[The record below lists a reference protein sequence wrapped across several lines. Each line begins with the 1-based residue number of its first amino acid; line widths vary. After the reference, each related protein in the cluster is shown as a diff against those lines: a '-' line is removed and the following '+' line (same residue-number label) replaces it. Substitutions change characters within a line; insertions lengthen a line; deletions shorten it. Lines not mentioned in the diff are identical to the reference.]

1 MKRKRVILV
10 RNKSKSFNKDKWT
23 VFMGT
28 FAILLFSVV
37 TVLVVRAYLTA
48 RSEEKLNEFAPM
60 TYTDTEI
67 VEPQKEF
74 SLTGGATTIAKSA
87 TVSNPAGSQKKP
99 VFVRV
104 AVVCS
109 VYDLSGVNVSYKHNC
124 QASFTTASG
133 WTKGADGYYY
143 YNSII
148 DPGESTTE
156 LFGSDVSISNTADL
170 PDGYTINIDVIADTV
185 QAVSID
191 SSKWTA
197 DDYTASEVS
206 TAWGIA
212 PTLNGKTVTW

>member
-1 MKRKRVILV
+1 M
-10 RNKSKSFNKDKWT
+10 RNKAKSFNQDKWT

-60 TYTDTEI
+60 TYTDTAI
-67 VEPQKEF
+67 VEPQTEF
-74 SLTGGATTIAKSA
+74 DLTGGANTIAKSA

-109 VYDLSGVNVSYKHNC
+109 VYDSSGINVSYKYNC
-124 QASFTTASG
+124 QASFTTADG
-133 WTKGADGYYY
+133 WTKGTDGYYY

-156 LFGSDVSISNTADL
+156 LFGSDVSISNTSTL
-170 PDGYTINIDVIADTV
+170 PSGYTINIAVIADTV

-212 PTLNGKTVTW
+212 PSLSGKTVTW